1 MVIPPNAQ
9 GGILEGTSLGPAG
22 GCSAMH
28 CLFRGQ
34 SRGGGGGV
42 GFLPWG
48 SYCCIAR
55 QVSGRKR
62 SIVIALLLTI
72 SSSPVL
78 DSASK
83 EFTDLV
89 VAGSAA

>member
-34 SRGGGGGV
+34 SRGEGGGV

-48 SYCCIAR
+48 SYYCIAK
-55 QVSGRKR
+55 QASGRKQ

-78 DSASK
+78 DSAPK
-83 EFTDLV
+83 EFTDLA